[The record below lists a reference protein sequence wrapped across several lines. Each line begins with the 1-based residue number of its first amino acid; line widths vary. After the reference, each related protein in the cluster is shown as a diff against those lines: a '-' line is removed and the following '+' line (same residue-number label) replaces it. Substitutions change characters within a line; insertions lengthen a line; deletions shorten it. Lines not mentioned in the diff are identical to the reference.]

1 MAQRKG
7 TALRSSRQGRSDIAH
22 SGAGIPSR
30 VPQPYTRLFSG
41 GLRRAGILVFG
52 GTEGFWEWKGPVIR
66 ESGCAYGKLLGGRAA
81 FLTLDWYREFAN
93 YRRDGYDFDAR
104 CDEGLV
110 RSKDKQV
117 FDVLWEHGSLLSKEL
132 NRMRSG
138 GGKRKDFDTIMT
150 RLQMLGYVVISNFEY
165 EVSRRGEA
173 YCWGITRY
181 ENPGKAFRCGVYR
194 FGLRARARGIEADS
208 VERLQRLLPDT
219 EEKAILKLLG

>member
-1 MAQRKG
+1 MAQLKG
-7 TALRSSRQGRSDIAH
+7 TALPVIRGKGDLISLIQEVGFLPAFRSHIAGF
-22 SGAGIPSR
+22 SVEDRIAPE
-30 VPQPYTRLFSG
+30 YWFSG
-41 GLRRAGILVFG
+41 G
-52 GTEGFWEWKGPVIR
+52 EGFWEWIGPVIR

-117 FDVLWEHGSLLSKEL
+117 FDVRWEHGSLLSKEL
-132 NRMRSG
+132 NRMSSG

-165 EVSRRGEA
+165 ELNRRGETFG
-173 YCWGITRY
+173 WGLARY
-181 ENPGKAFRCGVYR
+181 ETPERR
-194 FGLRARARGIEADS
+194 FGAAFTDAVYTREPAESRQLLL
-208 VERLQRLLPDT
+208 ERLKRLLPDT
-219 EEKAILKLLG
+219 EETGILKLLG